1 LALALGLAEMS
12 TGRGLRI
19 ESLFIDEGFGALDT
33 SSLGQAIAVL
43 EHLHATG
50 RRVGVISHVE
60 EVKERIPVKIEVV
73 PVSRGKSVLTVSTN

>member
-1 LALALGLAEMS
+1 
-12 TGRGLRI
+12 
-19 ESLFIDEGFGALDT
+19 
-33 SSLGQAIAVL
+33 VL